1 MDTASLYQNIIS
13 AIRGAFIEP
22 AEKFGVSIVELK
34 AFDPSIDELI
44 SHLKG
49 LIGILKLF
57 ADDNHSEINTRHTR
71 QKHKNQNPCGWHAL
85 SWWHARCCH
94 F

>member
-1 MDTASLYQNIIS
+1 MRSRAASLYQTSLYQNIIS

-44 SHLKG
+44 DTQTFCSQL
-49 LIGILKLF
+49 
-57 ADDNHSEINTRHTR
+57 
-71 QKHKNQNPCGWHAL
+71 
-85 SWWHARCCH
+85 
-94 F
+94 

>member
-1 MDTASLYQNIIS
+1 MDTASLYQTSLYQNIIS

-57 ADDNHSEINTRHTR
+57 ADDNHSEINMGTNVH
-71 QKHKNQNPCGWHAL
+71 
-85 SWWHARCCH
+85 
-94 F
+94 